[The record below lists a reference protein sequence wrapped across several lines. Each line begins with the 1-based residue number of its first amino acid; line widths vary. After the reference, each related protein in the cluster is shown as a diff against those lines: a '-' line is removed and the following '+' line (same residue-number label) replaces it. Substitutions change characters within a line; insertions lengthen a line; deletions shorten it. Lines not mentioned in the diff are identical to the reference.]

1 MNNEKKCVD
10 SVVILSIRGVVVQMG
25 KKVNFFTVDLY
36 EATSNIRRDYKEIKD
51 LLVTIIDEN
60 ASEYNDL
67 MLLDLSR
74 DNELH
79 YVADIFS
86 YKENSL
92 FMRVS
97 SQKPSGGYLRRD
109 YTTNVPAGVLDGAS
123 EETEGIEV
131 YTYALLDYETG
142 IFSIVNQQSA
152 PGYRIINYFFAKYNE
167 NYFME
172 FKPIPNPDGISRI
185 YGAEEPRI
193 SQVEIEV
200 PVPSAETLDRMF
212 GWRVKD
218 ILDIQGNGLK
228 ATMKLASVDR
238 KVITDTDDET
248 KGLIDCIKSKITD
261 YNKAKVR
268 ARASG
273 IKTRDYSFFDEN
285 FSYPVEIPSYKI
297 ASGRRYYFSA
307 DDLISIYRD
316 NLQVAYNDN
325 KELLKVISNR

>member
-1 MNNEKKCVD
+1 
-10 SVVILSIRGVVVQMG
+10 MG

-36 EATSNIRRDYKEIKD
+36 ESVNSTRRDYKEIKD
-51 LLVTIIDEN
+51 LLVAIIDEN
-60 ASEYNDL
+60 TSKHNNFWV
-67 MLLDLSR
+67 LDLTR

-86 YKENSL
+86 YKDNSL

-109 YTTNVPAGVLDGAS
+109 YTTNVPAGVLEGTS
-123 EETEGIEV
+123 EDKEGIEV

-152 PGYRIINYFFAKYNE
+152 PSHRIINYFFTKYNV
-167 NYFME
+167 NYFMD
-172 FKPIPNPDGISRI
+172 FKAIPNPDGISRI
-185 YGAEEPRI
+185 YEAVEPRI

-200 PVPSAETLDRMF
+200 PVPSAEVLEQMF
-212 GWRVKD
+212 GWDAKD
-218 ILDIQGNGLK
+218 IMDIQGNGLK
-228 ATMKLASVDR
+228 ATMKLSSVDR
-238 KVITDTDDET
+238 KVITDTDGET
-248 KGLIDCIKSKITD
+248 KGLIDCIKSRITD

-268 ARASG
+268 AKASG
-273 IKTRDYSFFDEN
+273 VKTRDYSFFDEN
-285 FSYPVEIPSYKI
+285 FSYPIEIPSYTI
-297 ASGRRYYFSA
+297 VSGQRYYYSA

-325 KELLKVISNR
+325 KGLLRAISDR

>member
-1 MNNEKKCVD
+1 
-10 SVVILSIRGVVVQMG
+10 MG

-36 EATSNIRRDYKEIKD
+36 ESVNSTRRNYKDIKD
-51 LLVTIIDEN
+51 LLIAIIDQN
-60 ASEYNDL
+60 AVKLDYFWV
-67 MLLDLSR
+67 LDLTR

-97 SQKPSGGYLRRD
+97 NQKPAGGYLRRD
-109 YTTNVPAGVLDGAS
+109 YTTNVPAGVLDGSS
-123 EETEGIEV
+123 EDEEGIEV

-142 IFSIVNQQSA
+142 IFSIVNQKSA
-152 PGYRIINYFFAKYNE
+152 PSHKIINYFFGKYNV
-167 NYFME
+167 NYYMD

-200 PVPSAETLDRMF
+200 PIPSAEVLEQMF
-212 GWRVKD
+212 GWDAKD
-218 ILDIQGNGLK
+218 IMDIQGNGLK
-228 ATMKLASVDR
+228 ATMKLSGVDR
-238 KVITDTDDET
+238 RVITDTDNET

-261 YNKAKVR
+261 YNKARVR

-285 FSYPVEIPSYKI
+285 FSYPIEIPSYTI
-297 ASGRRYYFSA
+297 RSGERYYYSA
-307 DDLISIYRD
+307 DDLIPIYRD
-316 NLQVAYNDN
+316 NLQAAYNDN
-325 KELLKVISNR
+325 KSLLRAISDRQGEML

>member
-1 MNNEKKCVD
+1 
-10 SVVILSIRGVVVQMG
+10 MG

-36 EATSNIRRDYKEIKD
+36 ESVNSTRIDYKEIKD
-51 LLVTIIDEN
+51 LLVAIIDEN
-60 ASEYNDL
+60 ASKYNNFWV
-67 MLLDLSR
+67 LDLTR

-86 YKENSL
+86 YKEKSL

-109 YTTNVPAGVLDGAS
+109 YTTNVPADVLEGSS
-123 EETEGIEV
+123 EDKEGIEV

-152 PGYRIINYFFAKYNE
+152 PSHRIINYFFTKYNV
-167 NYFME
+167 NYFMD
-172 FKPIPNPDGISRI
+172 FKAIPNPDGISRI
-185 YGAEEPRI
+185 YEAVEPRI

-200 PVPSAETLDRMF
+200 PVPSAEVLEQMF
-212 GWRVKD
+212 GWDARD
-218 ILDIQGNGLK
+218 IMDIQGNGLK
-228 ATMKLASVDR
+228 ATMKLSSVDR
-238 KVITDTDDET
+238 KVITETDGET
-248 KGLIDCIKSKITD
+248 KGLIDCIKSRITD

-268 ARASG
+268 AKASG
-273 IKTRDYSFFDEN
+273 VKTRDYSFFDEN
-285 FSYPVEIPSYKI
+285 FSYPIEIPSYTI
-297 ASGRRYYFSA
+297 VSGQRYYYSA

-325 KELLKVISNR
+325 KGLLRAISDR

>member
-1 MNNEKKCVD
+1 
-10 SVVILSIRGVVVQMG
+10 MG

-36 EATSNIRRDYKEIKD
+36 ESVNSTRRDYKEIKD
-51 LLVTIIDEN
+51 LLVDIIDEN
-60 ASEYNDL
+60 ASKHNNFWV
-67 MLLDLSR
+67 LDLTR

-86 YKENSL
+86 YKDNSL

-109 YTTNVPAGVLDGAS
+109 YTTNVPAGVLEGTS
-123 EETEGIEV
+123 EDKEGIEV

-152 PGYRIINYFFAKYNE
+152 PSHRIINYFFTKYNV
-167 NYFME
+167 NYFMD
-172 FKPIPNPDGISRI
+172 FKAIPNPDGISRI
-185 YGAEEPRI
+185 YEAVEPRI

-200 PVPSAETLDRMF
+200 PVPSAEVLEQMF
-212 GWRVKD
+212 GWDAKD
-218 ILDIQGNGLK
+218 IMDIQGNGLK
-228 ATMKLASVDR
+228 ATMKLSSVDR
-238 KVITDTDDET
+238 KVITDTDGET
-248 KGLIDCIKSKITD
+248 KGLIDCIKSRITD

-268 ARASG
+268 AKASG
-273 IKTRDYSFFDEN
+273 VKTRDYSFFDEN
-285 FSYPVEIPSYKI
+285 FSYPIEIPSYTI
-297 ASGRRYYFSA
+297 VSGQRYYYSA

-325 KELLKVISNR
+325 KGLLRAISDR

>member
-1 MNNEKKCVD
+1 
-10 SVVILSIRGVVVQMG
+10 MG

-36 EATSNIRRDYKEIKD
+36 ESVNSTRRDYKEIKD
-51 LLVTIIDEN
+51 LLVAIIDEN
-60 ASEYNDL
+60 ASKHNNFWV
-67 MLLDLSR
+67 LDLTR

-86 YKENSL
+86 YKDNSL

-109 YTTNVPAGVLDGAS
+109 YTTNVPAGVLEGTS
-123 EETEGIEV
+123 EDKEGIEV

-152 PGYRIINYFFAKYNE
+152 PSHRIINYFFTKYNV
-167 NYFME
+167 NYFMD
-172 FKPIPNPDGISRI
+172 FKAIPNPDGISRI
-185 YGAEEPRI
+185 YEAVEPRI

-200 PVPSAETLDRMF
+200 PVPSAEVLEQMF
-212 GWRVKD
+212 GWDAKD
-218 ILDIQGNGLK
+218 IMDIQGNGLK
-228 ATMKLASVDR
+228 ATMKLSSVDR
-238 KVITDTDDET
+238 KVITDTDGET
-248 KGLIDCIKSKITD
+248 KGLIDCIKSRITD

-268 ARASG
+268 AKASG
-273 IKTRDYSFFDEN
+273 VKTRDYSFFDEN
-285 FSYPVEIPSYKI
+285 FSYPIEIPSYTI
-297 ASGRRYYFSA
+297 VSGQRYYYSA

-325 KELLKVISNR
+325 KGLLRAISDR